1 MAKTRIVVLGAFFV
15 IMAAF
20 MAFADGQKKAPYYVG
35 MTKDELFEIYPSEH
49 QTNYFQ
55 KFNADVYTFD
65 DYLSEDEGD
74 TITFCLKEGKIAWW
88 DKNKANPT
96 PEERLKQLTE
106 RKKLIKSIPSVTD
119 TGAEQEMKWKQRD
132 RLDGM
137 GHSDTQKQNKMKYS
151 T

>member
-1 MAKTRIVVLGAFFV
+1 MAKMRIVVLAALFV

-20 MAFADGQKKAPYYVG
+20 MAFADGQKKDPYYVG
-35 MTKDELFEIYPSEH
+35 MTKDELFEIYPSEY

-65 DYLSEDEGD
+65 DYLSEDEGY
-74 TITFCLKEGKIAWW
+74 TITFCLKEGKVAWW
-88 DKNKANPT
+88 DKDKANPT

-106 RKKLIKSIPSVTD
+106 RKKLIKLTPPATD

-132 RLDGM
+132 CLDEIGY
-137 GHSDTQKQNKMKYS
+137 SDTRKQNKIK
-151 T
+151 